1 MTTPSPPRALP
12 SKDPHTLGDRTF
24 PEEGGLEGTRQGHRG
39 LSSAVW
45 TLAWVWRRCTFSR
58 GSEGLLLCLGKAVRT
73 QVAQAAQGTVQTYPV
88 AWDGGGQGDSRQ
100 GGLVAGP
107 QWEEGS
113 VPACPSCA
121 GEHRGGQRKH
131 SDSGARNP
139 GPGGQLQAAWP
150 SGSCHMGDLS
160 GQSGLPQGQLGTLQ
174 PSSPACVWSSVRS

>member
-45 TLAWVWRRCTFSR
+45 TPAWVWRRCTFSR

-88 AWDGGGQGDSRQ
+88 AWDGGGRVTAGRVGLWQDPSGKKDLSR
-100 GGLVAGP
+100 P
-107 QWEEGS
+107 
-113 VPACPSCA
+113 VPAVLAST
-121 GEHRGGQRKH
+121 EVDRKH

>member
-45 TLAWVWRRCTFSR
+45 TPAWVWRRCTFSR

-88 AWDGGGQGDSRQ
+88 AWDGGGRVTAGRVGLWQDPSGKKDLSR
-100 GGLVAGP
+100 P
-107 QWEEGS
+107 
-113 VPACPSCA
+113 VPAVLAST
-121 GEHRGGQRKH
+121 EVDRE
-131 SDSGARNP
+131 STVIP
-139 GPGGQLQAAWP
+139 GPGTLARG
-150 SGSCHMGDLS
+150 GSCRLHGHRAAVTWATC
-160 GQSGLPQGQLGTLQ
+160 LGRVAF
-174 PSSPACVWSSVRS
+174 PRVS